1 MIISN
6 LIGIIA
12 DDLTGANDTA
22 LQFHLRG
29 SNTQILLDY
38 EAYLQNIKNAQTW
51 AISTETR
58 NVTSDIAYKKV
69 KAATQVLVDKLNL
82 EFFYKKIDSTLRG
95 NIAVETLAML
105 EVLNWDAA
113 VIIPAFPSE
122 GRITVGG
129 YHLLKGVPI
138 ERTELARDVHSPI
151 FESHVPTLLK
161 SQLDDNKK
169 DIVGLIDLSTIMNGA
184 GPILLRINEL
194 ISQGKKLI
202 VADSVSITDIEQVV
216 LAINKSDY
224 NILPTGASACAQV
237 LGNIWL
243 PEMKNQHVPKTIPEL
258 PKLIVSGSAT
268 LTTEAQIKKL
278 SDSDDFNNTYFINL
292 DLKTVVSGMNEEF
305 SNRVLN
311 NLGQN
316 NIVVVNTS
324 NLATSAD
331 VTTIASVALFS
342 LIAIA
347 LQPASEQI
355 SLGGPIIIP
364 PDSSPAKR
372 SLGFIPRS
380 ILLPKISFI
389 IIGFVGFFSNL
400 SSTFFIILAISLNP
414 TGTLITFT
422 LFLSAHSSH
431 ESEDAVVLIIKRGYS
446 SLMPSAFNCFNR
458 KSINIKNA

>member
-58 NVTSDIAYKKV
+58 NVSADVAYQKV
-69 KAATQVLVDKLNL
+69 KSATQIFVDKLNL

-113 VIIPAFPSE
+113 VIVPAFPSE

-138 ERTELARDVHSPI
+138 ERTEVARDVHSPI

-161 SQLDDNKK
+161 SQLSEDKK
-169 DIVGLIDLSTIMNGA
+169 DIVGLIELSTIMNGA
-184 GPILLRINEL
+184 GPILFKINEL
-194 ISQGKKLI
+194 IAQGKKLI
-202 VADSVSITDIEQVV
+202 VADSVSVTDIEQVV

-224 NILPTGASACAQV
+224 NILPTGAAACAQV

-243 PEMKNQHVPKTIPEL
+243 PEMKNQHIPKTIPEL
-258 PKLIVSGSAT
+258 PKLIVSGSST
-268 LTTEAQIKKL
+268 IITEAQIKKL
-278 SDSDDFNNTYFINL
+278 ADSDDFDNTYFINL
-292 DLKTVVSGMNEEF
+292 DLKTIVSGVNEELV
-305 SNRVLN
+305 NRVVN

-324 NLATSAD
+324 YLLKDFDGFSDECLDAGLTKPKLASKITDFLAELTKIVVGKRD
-331 VTTIASVALFS
+331 VI
-342 LIAIA
+342 LIT
-347 LQPASEQI
+347 
-355 SLGGPIIIP
+355 LGGETSYKCCSAIDSLQLQLVDEVAPSIP
-364 PDSSPAKR
+364 LSIDHKAQWIVSKSGN
-372 SLGFIPRS
+372 LGS
-380 ILLPKISFI
+380 TNTLVDILKYFE
-389 IIGFVGFFSNL
+389 
-400 SSTFFIILAISLNP
+400 T
-414 TGTLITFT
+414 
-422 LFLSAHSSH
+422 H
-431 ESEDAVVLIIKRGYS
+431 E
-446 SLMPSAFNCFNR
+446 
-458 KSINIKNA
+458 

>member
-38 EAYLQNIKNAQTW
+38 EAYLQNIKTAQTW

-58 NVTSDIAYKKV
+58 NVESSVAYNKV
-69 KAATQVLVDKLNL
+69 KAATHTLVDKLNL

-105 EVLNWDAA
+105 EVLKWDAA

-151 FESHVPTLLK
+151 FESHIPTLLK
-161 SQLDDNKK
+161 SQLDEDKK
-169 DIVGLIDLSTIMNGA
+169 DLVGLVELTTVMKGA
-184 GPILLRINEL
+184 GPILFKINEL

-202 VADSVSITDIEQVV
+202 VVDSVSITDIEQVV
-216 LAINKSDY
+216 LATNKSDY
-224 NILPTGASACAQV
+224 NILPAGSAACAQV
-237 LGNIWL
+237 LGNTWL
-243 PEMKNQHVPKTIPEL
+243 PEMKHQHISKTIPEL

-268 LTTEAQIKKL
+268 LITEAQIKKL
-278 SDSDDFNNTYFINL
+278 SDSDDFDNTYFINL
-292 DLKTVVSGMNEEF
+292 DLKTVLNGVDNELV
-305 SNRVLN
+305 NRVTN

-324 NLATSAD
+324 YLLKDFDGFSDECLNAGLTKAKLASQITDFLAELTKIIVNKRDVILITLGGETSYKCCSAVESLQLQLVD
-331 VTTIASVALFS
+331 EVAP
-342 LIAIA
+342 AIA
-347 LQPASEQI
+347 LSIDHKAQWIVTKSGN
-355 SLGGPIIIP
+355 LGN
-364 PDSSPAKR
+364 
-372 SLGFIPRS
+372 
-380 ILLPKISFI
+380 
-389 IIGFVGFFSNL
+389 SN
-400 SSTFFIILAISLNP
+400 
-414 TGTLITFT
+414 TLIDILKYFEK
-422 LFLSAHSSH
+422 H
-431 ESEDAVVLIIKRGYS
+431 E
-446 SLMPSAFNCFNR
+446 
-458 KSINIKNA
+458 

>member
-58 NVTSDIAYKKV
+58 NVEPNIAYSKV
-69 KAATQVLVDKLNL
+69 KSATKVFIDKLNL

-105 EVLNWDAA
+105 EVLKWDAA

-129 YHLLKGVPI
+129 YHLLKGTPI

-151 FESHVPTLLK
+151 FESNIPTLLR
-161 SQLDDNKK
+161 SQLDEGKK
-169 DIVGLIDLSTIMNGA
+169 DLVGLIELSTIMKGA
-184 GPILLRINEL
+184 GPILFKINEL
-194 ISQGKKLI
+194 ISKGKKLI

-224 NILPTGASACAQV
+224 NILPTGSSACAQV

-243 PEMKNQHVPKTIPEL
+243 PEMKNQHIQKTIPEL
-258 PKLIVSGSAT
+258 PKLIISGSST
-268 LTTEAQIKKL
+268 QTTELQIKKL
-278 SDSDDFNNTYFINL
+278 SNSDEFDNTYFINL
-292 DLKTVVSGMNEEF
+292 DLKTILNGLSEELI
-305 SNRVLN
+305 NRVVH

-316 NIVVVNTS
+316 NVVVVHTSYLIKDFDGFSDDCLNAGLTKTKLASMITDFLAELTKTVVNKRDVILITLGGETSYKCCSAIDSLQLQLVDEVAPSIALSIDHKAQWIVSKSGNLGTS
-324 NLATSAD
+324 N
-331 VTTIASVALFS
+331 
-342 LIAIA
+342 
-347 LQPASEQI
+347 
-355 SLGGPIIIP
+355 
-364 PDSSPAKR
+364 
-372 SLGFIPRS
+372 
-380 ILLPKISFI
+380 
-389 IIGFVGFFSNL
+389 
-400 SSTFFIILAISLNP
+400 
-414 TGTLITFT
+414 TLIDILNYFEK
-422 LFLSAHSSH
+422 H
-431 ESEDAVVLIIKRGYS
+431 E
-446 SLMPSAFNCFNR
+446 
-458 KSINIKNA
+458 

>member
-58 NVTSDIAYKKV
+58 NIEPSVAYNKV
-69 KAATQVLVDKLNL
+69 KSATRVFIDKLNL

-113 VIIPAFPSE
+113 VIVPAFPSE

-151 FESHVPTLLK
+151 FESHVPTLLQ
-161 SQLDDNKK
+161 SQLDDENKNL
-169 DIVGLIDLSTIMNGA
+169 VGLIELSTIMNGA
-184 GPILLRINEL
+184 GPILFKINEL

-202 VADSVSITDIEQVV
+202 IADAVSITDIEQIV

-224 NILPTGASACAQV
+224 NILPAGSAACAQV

-243 PEMKNQHVPKTIPEL
+243 PEMKHQHVSKTIPEL

-268 LTTEAQIKKL
+268 QLAETQIKKL
-278 SDSDDFNNTYFINL
+278 SDSDDFDNTYFINL
-292 DLKTVVSGMNEEF
+292 DLQTILAGVKDELI
-305 SNRVLN
+305 NRIVN
-311 NLGQN
+311 NLGKN

-324 NLATSAD
+324 YLIKD
-331 VTTIASVALFS
+331 FDGFS
-342 LIAIA
+342 D
-347 LQPASEQI
+347 E
-355 SLGGPIIIP
+355 
-364 PDSSPAKR
+364 
-372 SLGFIPRS
+372 
-380 ILLPKISFI
+380 
-389 IIGFVGFFSNL
+389 
-400 SSTFFIILAISLNP
+400 
-414 TGTLITFT
+414 
-422 LFLSAHSSH
+422 
-431 ESEDAVVLIIKRGYS
+431 
-446 SLMPSAFNCFNR
+446 C
-458 KSINIKNA
+458 

>member
-58 NVTSDIAYKKV
+58 NADSEVAYNKV
-69 KAATQVLVDKLNL
+69 KAATKTFIEKLNL

-138 ERTELARDVHSPI
+138 ERTEVARDVHSPI

-161 SQLDDNKK
+161 SQLVDEKK
-169 DIVGLIDLSTIMNGA
+169 DLVGLIELSTIMNGA
-184 GPILLRINEL
+184 GPILFKINEL
-194 ISQGKKLI
+194 IAQGKKLI
-202 VADSVSITDIEQVV
+202 VADSVSITDIEQIV

-224 NILPTGASACAQV
+224 NILPTGAAACAQV

-243 PEMKNQHVPKTIPEL
+243 PEMKHQHIQKTIPEL

-268 LTTEAQIKKL
+268 QLTENQIKKL
-278 SDSDDFNNTYFINL
+278 SDSDDFDNTYFINL
-292 DLKTVVSGMNEEF
+292 DLKTVISGVNEELVE
-305 SNRVLN
+305 RVVS
-311 NLGQN
+311 NLGQS

-324 NLATSAD
+324 YLIKDFDGFSDECLEAGLTKPKLASMITDFLAELTKKVVNRRDVILITLGGETSYKCCSAID
-331 VTTIASVALFS
+331 SLQLQLVDEVAPS
-342 LIAIA
+342 IA
-347 LQPASEQI
+347 LSIDHKAQWIVAKSGN
-355 SLGGPIIIP
+355 LGGSNTLV
-364 PDSSPAKR
+364 D
-372 SLGFIPRS
+372 
-380 ILLPKISFI
+380 ILKYFE
-389 IIGFVGFFSNL
+389 
-400 SSTFFIILAISLNP
+400 T
-414 TGTLITFT
+414 
-422 LFLSAHSSH
+422 H
-431 ESEDAVVLIIKRGYS
+431 E
-446 SLMPSAFNCFNR
+446 
-458 KSINIKNA
+458 

>member
-58 NVTSDIAYKKV
+58 NIEPNIAFNKV
-69 KAATQVLVDKLNL
+69 KAATRIFVDKLNL

-105 EVLNWDAA
+105 EVLNWNAA
-113 VIIPAFPSE
+113 VIVPAFPSE

-161 SQLDDNKK
+161 SQLDEENK
-169 DIVGLIDLSTIMNGA
+169 DLVGLIELSTIMNGA
-184 GPILLRINEL
+184 GPILFKINEL
-194 ISQGKKLI
+194 IAQGKKLI
-202 VADSVSITDIEQVV
+202 VADAVSITDIEQIV

-224 NILPTGASACAQV
+224 NILPAGSAACAQV

-243 PEMKNQHVPKTIPEL
+243 PELKHQHISKTIPEL

-268 LTTEAQIKKL
+268 QLTETQIKKL
-278 SDSDDFNNTYFINL
+278 ADSDDFDNTYFINL
-292 DLKTVVSGMNEEF
+292 DLKTILDGVKDELIDRVV
-305 SNRVLN
+305 N
-311 NLGQN
+311 NLGKN

-324 NLATSAD
+324 YLIKDFDGFSDECLNAGLTKPKLASMITDFLAELTKIVVSKRDAILITLGGETSYKCCSAID
-331 VTTIASVALFS
+331 SLQLQLVDEVAPS
-342 LIAIA
+342 IA
-347 LQPASEQI
+347 LSIDHKAQWIVAKSGN
-355 SLGGPIIIP
+355 LGTSNTLV
-364 PDSSPAKR
+364 D
-372 SLGFIPRS
+372 
-380 ILLPKISFI
+380 ILKYFE
-389 IIGFVGFFSNL
+389 
-400 SSTFFIILAISLNP
+400 T
-414 TGTLITFT
+414 
-422 LFLSAHSSH
+422 H
-431 ESEDAVVLIIKRGYS
+431 E
-446 SLMPSAFNCFNR
+446 
-458 KSINIKNA
+458 

>member
-38 EAYLQNIKNAQTW
+38 EGYLQNNKNAQTW

-58 NVTSDIAYKKV
+58 NVEPNIAYGKV
-69 KAATQVLVDKLNL
+69 KAATKTFIDKLNL

-105 EVLNWDAA
+105 DVLGWDAA
-113 VIIPAFPSE
+113 VIVPAFPSE

-151 FESHVPTLLK
+151 FESHIPTLLK
-161 SQLDDNKK
+161 SQLDDESK
-169 DIVGLIDLSTIMNGA
+169 DLVGLIELSTVMNGA
-184 GPILLRINEL
+184 GPILFKINEL

-202 VADSVSITDIEQVV
+202 VADAVSITDIEQIV

-224 NILPTGASACAQV
+224 NILPTGSAACAQV

-243 PEMKNQHVPKTIPEL
+243 PEMKYQHIPKTIPEL

-268 LTTEAQIKKL
+268 QLAATQIKKL
-278 SDSDDFNNTYFINL
+278 ADSIDFDNTYFINL
-292 DLKTVVSGMNEEF
+292 ELKTIIDGINEELI
-305 SNRVLN
+305 NRIVN

-324 NLATSAD
+324 YLIKDFDGFSDECLNAGLTKPKLASMITDFLAELTKIVVNKKDIILITLGGETSYKCCRAID
-331 VTTIASVALFS
+331 SLQLQLVDEVAP
-342 LIAIA
+342 AIA
-347 LQPASEQI
+347 LGIDHKAQWIVAKSGN
-355 SLGGPIIIP
+355 LG
-364 PDSSPAKR
+364 SS
-372 SLGFIPRS
+372 
-380 ILLPKISFI
+380 
-389 IIGFVGFFSNL
+389 N
-400 SSTFFIILAISLNP
+400 
-414 TGTLITFT
+414 TLIDILKYFEK
-422 LFLSAHSSH
+422 H
-431 ESEDAVVLIIKRGYS
+431 E
-446 SLMPSAFNCFNR
+446 
-458 KSINIKNA
+458 

>member
-29 SNTQILLDY
+29 SNTQILLDH
-38 EAYLQNIKNAQTW
+38 EAFLQNIKNTQTW

-58 NVTSDIAYKKV
+58 NIEPNLAYNKV
-69 KAATQVLVDKLNL
+69 KAATKVFVEKLNL

-113 VIIPAFPSE
+113 VIVPAFPSE

-151 FESHVPTLLK
+151 FESHIPTLLK
-161 SQLDDNKK
+161 SQLDDEKK
-169 DIVGLIDLSTIMNGA
+169 DLVGLIELSTIMNGA
-184 GPILLRINEL
+184 GPILFKMNEL

-202 VADSVSITDIEQVV
+202 VADAVSITDIEQIV

-224 NILPTGASACAQV
+224 NILPTGAAACAQV

-243 PEMKNQHVPKTIPEL
+243 PEKTSQFVSKTIPEL

-268 LTTEAQIKKL
+268 QLTESQIKKL
-278 SDSDDFNNTYFINL
+278 SDSDDFDNTYFINL
-292 DLKTVVSGMNEEF
+292 DLRTILEGVNEELID
-305 SNRVLN
+305 RIVN
-311 NLGQN
+311 NLGQS

-324 NLATSAD
+324 YLIKDFDGFSDDCLNAGLTKSKLASQITDFLAELTKAVVNRRDVILITLGGETSYKCCAAID
-331 VTTIASVALFS
+331 SLQLQLVDEVAP
-342 LIAIA
+342 AIA
-347 LQPASEQI
+347 LSIDHKAQWIVSK
-355 SLGGPIIIP
+355 SGNLG
-364 PDSSPAKR
+364 
-372 SLGFIPRS
+372 
-380 ILLPKISFI
+380 
-389 IIGFVGFFSNL
+389 
-400 SSTFFIILAISLNP
+400 STN
-414 TGTLITFT
+414 TLIDILKYFEQ
-422 LFLSAHSSH
+422 H
-431 ESEDAVVLIIKRGYS
+431 EPDE
-446 SLMPSAFNCFNR
+446 
-458 KSINIKNA
+458 